1 MDYVD
6 ALEFF
11 LEGLKGHKMLKPNP
25 KDYGVVVYFSKYRVL
40 KERKKRKR
48 AKTHLFFMEN
58 VIK

>member
-25 KDYGVVVYFSKYRVL
+25 KDYGVVAYFSKYRVL
-40 KERKKRKR
+40 KERKKRKKGSDVR
-48 AKTHLFFMEN
+48 N
-58 VIK
+58 V